1 MGNSNKR
8 KCSWKTDSPIE
19 TFTNA
24 GIVRSGQSCVI
35 KGLQL
40 ENGEEN
46 LVGGYGSG
54 LEGGSIGGS
63 YGMGGGYRSEGGNGG
78 NGMEG
83 GYGSGVMG
91 GDFGYGAGKGAHG
104 MGGYG
109 GARHGMGGGYGG
121 GSESGAGGLR
131 GGYGSEFGNG
141 APACVDELPSEY
153 KDSVCYTQFNETSR
167 EIIATDASQCDMLW
181 LDTGCSQHEGLVRDT
196 CRKSCGTCKSSG
208 HSRNLQTGWTGMTD
222 VEGGSGQI
230 KTCDPNRGFSF
241 NPSCNIGEYCTW
253 TEVSRGQKAF
263 ICI

>member
-1 MGNSNKR
+1 MGLNDIFDVQFQEENLSNCKKFCNCQKECKGFNFNPNSNKR
-8 KCSWKTDSPIE
+8 KCSWKTDFPIE

-40 ENGEEN
+40 ENGEES

-54 LEGGSIGGS
+54 AQNGSYGMGGGYESGSGRDAYGSGLDGGSIGGS

-78 NGMEG
+78 
-83 GYGSGVMG
+83 
-91 GDFGYGAGKGAHG
+91 HG

-141 APACVDELPSEY
+141 APACVDELPSDY
-153 KDSVCYTQFNETSR
+153 KDSVCYTQFN
-167 EIIATDASQCDMLW
+167 
-181 LDTGCSQHEGLVRDT
+181 
-196 CRKSCGTCKSSG
+196 
-208 HSRNLQTGWTGMTD
+208 
-222 VEGGSGQI
+222 
-230 KTCDPNRGFSF
+230 
-241 NPSCNIGEYCTW
+241 
-253 TEVSRGQKAF
+253 
-263 ICI
+263 